1 MADPADEA
9 SDLIDQELAR
19 QIAAAKAQGKPVKP
33 PVGTCYFCGEKV
45 GKGMIFCDAD
55 CRDDFDREERRRFQR

>member
-19 QIAAAKAQGKPVKP
+19 QIAAVKDQAP
-33 PVGTCYFCGEKV
+33 PARKPVGTCYNCGWKISE
-45 GKGMIFCDAD
+45 GMVFCDAD
-55 CRDDFDREERRRFQR
+55 CRDDFDREERRRRR